1 MTKTLAQVQAM
12 DYYPWRI
19 EDTSIIN
26 VAWYF
31 NHNRQEAGST
41 KNQPFLFVSNT
52 HLFAKMV
59 NITNEENEMS
69 IPVRFYSVTPEEYD
83 RIRKELEQGVD
94 GSEEAE
100 ERRRA
105 LEDGVF
111 FVEESKTEVFNN
123 GSTK

>member
-1 MTKTLAQVQAM
+1 
-12 DYYPWRI
+12 
-19 EDTSIIN
+19 
-26 VAWYF
+26 
-31 NHNRQEAGST
+31 
-41 KNQPFLFVSNT
+41 
-52 HLFAKMV
+52 
-59 NITNEENEMS
+59 MS